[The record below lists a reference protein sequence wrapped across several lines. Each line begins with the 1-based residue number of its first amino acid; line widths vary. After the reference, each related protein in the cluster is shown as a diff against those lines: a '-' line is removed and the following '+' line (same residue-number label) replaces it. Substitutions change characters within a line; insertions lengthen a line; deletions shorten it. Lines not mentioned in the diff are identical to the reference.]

1 MGKPTDHMTV
11 SGGDLTPKTVK
22 RTFIDLLDTV
32 EINSKITNA
41 RRNRIIR
48 EWEDE
53 S

>member
-1 MGKPTDHMTV
+1 MTV
-11 SGGDLTPKTVK
+11 SGGDLSPKTVK

-32 EINSKITNA
+32 ETNSKITDA
-41 RRNRIIR
+41 SRNRMIR